1 MYYTQTTGSAISD
14 VTFQPAHNDSTASC
28 EVERHV
34 QMSSITV
41 TERAETD
48 MPLAVHTER
57 GAWCYCPQNTGG
69 SRPVSIETGQAV
81 RNWHVALSAA
91 TDNQQGGGVV
101 DLSTEIEMEYSTIK
115 YFFLLLSFF
124 FFFFLNKTWVAQK
137 STNKQSEIRKLCLCK
152 RIIV

>member
-14 VTFQPAHNDSTASC
+14 VTFQPAHDSTASC

-81 RNWHVALSAA
+81 RNWHVGLSAA

-124 FFFFLNKTWVAQK
+124 FFEQNVGGTKV
-137 STNKQSEIRKLCLCK
+137 NKQTK
-152 RIIV
+152 RNKKIVLV